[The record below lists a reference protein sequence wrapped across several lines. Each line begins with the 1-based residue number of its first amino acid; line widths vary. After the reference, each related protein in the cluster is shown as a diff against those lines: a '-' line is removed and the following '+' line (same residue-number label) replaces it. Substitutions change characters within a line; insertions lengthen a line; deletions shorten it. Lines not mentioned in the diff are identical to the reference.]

1 MAALRIWL
9 RKWVLRAAYRIFY
22 LAPVR
27 NRVVL
32 ASNRSAVLK
41 GNLKA
46 IYAALKSR
54 DDTPPVVLQ
63 LHAAKRS
70 VSGRLATLFH
80 AIVAEYY
87 LATSRVF
94 VVDDYYFP
102 IYVIKPKRGT
112 TIIQTWHACG
122 AFKKVGY
129 SVLGKHFGA
138 SDALVRQVDIHSN
151 YSHVLVASRESIR
164 HYASAFRLPEQVFTS
179 AIGIPRTDIFF
190 DPERRTRAIERV
202 RSRYRIPENRN
213 VILYAPTF
221 RGGSTH
227 DATYQDLLDLEVMWR
242 LCADKYVLLLRLHP
256 FVARRVDVDPRLSGF
271 VFDVSGFPDFND
283 LLLVSDVLVTDYSS
297 AVFEFSLLERP
308 MVFFAPDH
316 AAYEMERGFYFDYAT
331 GVPGPVYET
340 TADVAECIAQGGFDL
355 ERIRRFKAQA
365 FDVADGQASW
375 RFVEE
380 LVMPSAED

>member
-9 RKWVLRAAYRIFY
+9 RKWVLRGAYWVFY
-22 LAPVR
+22 PLPLR
-27 NRVVL
+27 DRVVF

-46 IYAALKSR
+46 IHAALTAR
-54 DDTPPVVLQ
+54 DDAPAVVLH
-63 LHAAKRS
+63 LHSAKRS
-70 VSGRLATLFH
+70 VSGRLSTILH

-94 VVDDYYFP
+94 IVDDYYFP
-102 IYVIKPKRGT
+102 IYVINPKPGT

-129 SVLGKHFGA
+129 SVLDKQFGA
-138 SDALVRQVDIHSN
+138 SGALVRQVDIHSN

-164 HYASAFRLPEQVFTS
+164 HYAEAFRLPEEVFTS
-179 AIGIPRTDIFF
+179 AIGIPRADIFF
-190 DPERRTRAIERV
+190 DPERGARAIERV
-202 RSRYRIPENRN
+202 RAHYRIPEGRK

-227 DATYQDLLDLEVMWR
+227 EATYQDLLDLEVMQR
-242 LCADKYVLLLRLHP
+242 LCADRYVLLLRLHP

-271 VFDVSGFPDFND
+271 VYDVSGFSDFND

-297 AVFEFSLLERP
+297 AIFEFSLLERP

-331 GVPGPVYET
+331 GVPGPVLET
-340 TADVAECIAQGGFDL
+340 TLGVAECIARGEFDL
-355 ERIRRFKAQA
+355 DRIRRFKEQT
-365 FDVADGQASW
+365 FDVADGRASR

-380 LVMPSAED
+380 LVMPHAAT